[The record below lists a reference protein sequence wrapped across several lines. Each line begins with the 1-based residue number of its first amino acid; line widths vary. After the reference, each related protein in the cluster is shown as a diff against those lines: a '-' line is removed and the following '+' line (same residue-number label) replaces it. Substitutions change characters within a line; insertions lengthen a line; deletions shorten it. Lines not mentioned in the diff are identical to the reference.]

1 MSESALVRIFRPTAG
16 IGYSSSYRILIDG
29 TEKGDLWPR
38 QATEVSVRPG
48 QHVIQ
53 LRQGLVTRS
62 KALEFEAK
70 PGEVIDFACSPLAT
84 LLGFTGLHR
93 ATANETKTI
102 ETFSSPAP
110 VPRQIVL
117 PQDPRDVTDS

>member
-53 LRQGLVTRS
+53 LRQGLVTRQKHLS
-62 KALEFEAK
+62 SRRSLEK
-70 PGEVIDFACSPLAT
+70 SSTLPVHLSRPCSV
-84 LLGFTGLHR
+84 
-93 ATANETKTI
+93 
-102 ETFSSPAP
+102 SPACIE
-110 VPRQIVL
+110 PRRMKRRRLRPSVRQPL
-117 PQDPRDVTDS
+117 CPDK